1 MEKKELK
8 DLDLLDRFLF
18 AEAIEDPE
26 TMELILEVILGREII
41 LNHLPQAEKEQRRFL
56 WSKQVKLDVWAKAVD
71 DVVYDTEVQKRN
83 TKDLPKRSRLYNSLI
98 DSNLLPPG
106 TASYKPLN
114 DVYVIMIMPF
124 DLFGKGLYRY
134 TFNMKCQEVPDLRL
148 EDGATRI
155 FLNTRG
161 TDPEGVSDELIDL
174 LKYFEHSTDE
184 TAERAGSERIARLHE
199 KISDIK
205 ASEEIG
211 VKFMNAWEEKL
222 LDRQDGYDEGKRE
235 GLAEGE
241 KKGRQAGL
249 KEGERKGLRV
259 GEKKGR
265 KIGRQEGQIERSKEI
280 AARMKARGISPEEIA
295 ELTGLE
301 VSEVDML

>member
-1 MEKKELK
+1 MPGME
-8 DLDLLDRFLF
+8 
-18 AEAIEDPE
+18 
-26 TMELILEVILGREII
+26 
-41 LNHLPQAEKEQRRFL
+41 
-56 WSKQVKLDVWAKAVD
+56 
-71 DVVYDTEVQKRN
+71 
-83 TKDLPKRSRLYNSLI
+83 
-98 DSNLLPPG
+98 
-106 TASYKPLN
+106 
-114 DVYVIMIMPF
+114 
-124 DLFGKGLYRY
+124 
-134 TFNMKCQEVPDLRL
+134 L

-161 TDPEGVSDELIDL
+161 TNPEGVSEELIEL
-174 LKYFEHSTDE
+174 LEYFEHSTAE
-184 TAERAGSERIARLHE
+184 TASRAGSERIARLHE

-235 GLAEGE
+235 GLVEGE
-241 KKGRQAGL
+241 KKGRQAGF

>member
-26 TMELILEVILGREII
+26 TMELILEIILGREVI
-41 LNHLPQAEKEQRRFL
+41 LKHLPQAEKEQRSFL
-56 WSKQVKLDVWAKAVD
+56 WSKQVKLDVWAKDID
-71 DVVYDTEVQKRN
+71 DVIYDTEVQKRN

-106 TASYKPLN
+106 TTSYKPLN

-124 DLFGKGLYRY
+124 DLFGKGLY
-134 TFNMKCQEVPDLRL
+134 
-148 EDGATRI
+148 
-155 FLNTRG
+155 
-161 TDPEGVSDELIDL
+161 
-174 LKYFEHSTDE
+174 STDE

>member
-1 MEKKELK
+1 M
-8 DLDLLDRFLF
+8 
-18 AEAIEDPE
+18 
-26 TMELILEVILGREII
+26 
-41 LNHLPQAEKEQRRFL
+41 
-56 WSKQVKLDVWAKAVD
+56 KLDVWAKAVD

-106 TASYKPLN
+106 TTSYKPLN

-174 LKYFEHSTDE
+174 LKYGEHSTDE
-184 TAERAGSERIARLHE
+184 AAERARLEKERLKEKSIADAELGGGVVNVKGLQINT
-199 KISDIK
+199 KIKDTLSVSFRDLLGFAGRK
-205 ASEEIG
+205 ERKEASEE
-211 VKFMNAWEEKL
+211 KTQEM
-222 LDRQDGYDEGKRE
+222 RE
-235 GLAEGE
+235 
-241 KKGRQAGL
+241 
-249 KEGERKGLRV
+249 
-259 GEKKGR
+259 
-265 KIGRQEGQIERSKEI
+265 
-280 AARMKARGISPEEIA
+280 
-295 ELTGLE
+295 
-301 VSEVDML
+301 

>member
-56 WSKQVKLDVWAKAVD
+56 WSKQVKLDVWAKDVD

-114 DVYVIMIMPF
+114 DVYVIIITPF
-124 DLFGKGLYRY
+124 DLFGKGLYKY
-134 TFNMKCQEVPDLRL
+134 TFNMGCQEAPGIRL

-161 TDPEGVSDELIDL
+161 KNPEGVNDELIDL
-174 LKYFEHSTDE
+174 LKYFEHSTGD
-184 TAERAGSERIARLHE
+184 TARNSSSRRIARLHE

-222 LDRQDGYDEGKRE
+222 LDRQDGYEEGKRK

-241 KKGRQAGL
+241 EKGLETGRKKGQSQGSR
-249 KEGERKGLRV
+249 
-259 GEKKGR
+259 
-265 KIGRQEGQIERSKEI
+265 EI
-280 AARMKARGISPEEIA
+280 AVKMKAKGMNLEEIA
-295 ELTGLE
+295 ELTGLK
-301 VSEVDML
+301 VSEVEKL

>member
-26 TMELILEVILGREII
+26 TMELILEIILGREVI
-41 LNHLPQAEKEQRRFL
+41 LKHLPQAEKEQRSFL
-56 WSKQVKLDVWAKAVD
+56 WSKQVKLDVWAKDID
-71 DVVYDTEVQKRN
+71 DVIYDTEVQKRN

-106 TASYKPLN
+106 TTSYKPLN

-184 TAERAGSERIARLHE
+184 TAKRARSERISRLHE

-235 GLAEGE
+235 GLVEGE

-301 VSEVDML
+301 VSEVDTL

>member
-56 WSKQVKLDVWAKAVD
+56 WSKQVKLDVWAKDVD
-71 DVVYDTEVQKRN
+71 DVVYDTEVQKRK

-114 DVYVIMIMPF
+114 DVYVIIITPF
-124 DLFGKGLYRY
+124 DLFGKGLYKY
-134 TFNMKCQEVPDLRL
+134 TFNMGCQEAPGIRL

-161 TDPEGVSDELIDL
+161 KNPEGVNDELIDL
-174 LKYFEHSTDE
+174 LKYFEHSTGD
-184 TAERAGSERIARLHE
+184 TARNSSSRRIARLHE
-199 KISDIK
+199 KVSDIK

-222 LDRQDGYDEGKRE
+222 LDRQDGYEEGKRE

-241 KKGRQAGL
+241 EKGLETGRKKGQS
-249 KEGERKGLRV
+249 
-259 GEKKGR
+259 
-265 KIGRQEGQIERSKEI
+265 QRSREI
-280 AARMKARGISPEEIA
+280 AVKMKAKGMNLEEIA
-295 ELTGLE
+295 ELTGLK
-301 VSEVDML
+301 VSEVEKL

>member
-1 MEKKELK
+1 MKIEKCELK

-26 TMELILEVILGREII
+26 TMELILEIILGREVI
-41 LNHLPQAEKEQRRFL
+41 LRHLPHAEKEQRRFL
-56 WSKQVKLDVWAKAVD
+56 WSKQVKLDVWAKDVD
-71 DVVYDTEVQKRN
+71 DVVYDTEVQKRD
-83 TKDLPKRSRLYNSLI
+83 TKDLPKRSRLYNSMI

-106 TASYKPLN
+106 TLSYIPLN

-124 DLFGKGLYRY
+124 DLFGKGLYKY
-134 TFNMKCQEVPDLRL
+134 TFNMRCEEVPGMEL

-161 TDPEGVSDELIDL
+161 TNPEGVSEELIEL
-174 LKYFEHSTDE
+174 LEYFEHSTAE
-184 TAERAGSERIARLHE
+184 TASRAGSERIARLHE

-222 LDRQDGYDEGKRE
+222 LDRQDGYEE
-235 GLAEGE
+235 GLKEGE
-241 KKGRQAGL
+241 KKGLKAGRKEGKKEGL
-249 KEGERKGLRV
+249 KEGLAA
-259 GEKKGR
+259 GEKKGHR
-265 KIGRQEGQIERSKEI
+265 EI
-280 AARMKARGISPEEIA
+280 AARMKAKGMDLTEIA

-301 VSEVDML
+301 ISQLEKL

>member
-1 MEKKELK
+1 M
-8 DLDLLDRFLF
+8 
-18 AEAIEDPE
+18 
-26 TMELILEVILGREII
+26 ILEVILGREII
-41 LNHLPQAEKEQRRFL
+41 LNHLPQAEKEQRQFL
-56 WSKQVKLDVWAKAVD
+56 WSKQVKLDVWAKDVD

-114 DVYVIMIMPF
+114 DVYVIIITPF
-124 DLFGKGLYRY
+124 DLFGKGLYKY
-134 TFNMKCQEVPDLRL
+134 TFNMGCQEAPGIRL

-161 TDPEGVSDELIDL
+161 KNPEGVNDELIDL
-174 LKYFEHSTDE
+174 LKYFQHSTGD
-184 TAERAGSERIARLHE
+184 TARNSSSRRIARLHE

-222 LDRQDGYDEGKRE
+222 LDRQDGYEEGKRK

-241 KKGRQAGL
+241 EKGLETGRKKGQS
-249 KEGERKGLRV
+249 
-259 GEKKGR
+259 
-265 KIGRQEGQIERSKEI
+265 QRSREI
-280 AARMKARGISPEEIA
+280 AVKMKAKGMNLEEIA
-295 ELTGLE
+295 ELTGLK
-301 VSEVDML
+301 VSEVEKL

>member
-56 WSKQVKLDVWAKAVD
+56 WSKQVKLDVWAKDVD

-114 DVYVIMIMPF
+114 DVYVIIITPF
-124 DLFGKGLYRY
+124 DLFGKGLYKY
-134 TFNMKCQEVPDLRL
+134 TFNMGCQEAPGIRL

-161 TDPEGVSDELIDL
+161 KNPEGANDELIDL
-174 LKYFEHSTDE
+174 LKYFQHSTGD
-184 TAERAGSERIARLHE
+184 TARNPSSRRIARLHE

-222 LDRQDGYDEGKRE
+222 LDRQDGYEEGKRK

-241 KKGRQAGL
+241 EKGLETGRKKGQS
-249 KEGERKGLRV
+249 
-259 GEKKGR
+259 
-265 KIGRQEGQIERSKEI
+265 QRSREI
-280 AARMKARGISPEEIA
+280 AVKMKAKGMNLEEIA
-295 ELTGLE
+295 ELTVLK
-301 VSEVDML
+301 VSEVEKL

>member
-26 TMELILEVILGREII
+26 TMELILEIILGKEVILK
-41 LNHLPQAEKEQRRFL
+41 HLPQAEKEQRSFL
-56 WSKQVKLDVWAKAVD
+56 WSKQVKLDVWAKDVD
-71 DVVYDTEVQKRN
+71 DIVYDTEVQKRN

-106 TASYKPLN
+106 TTSYKPLN
-114 DVYVIMIMPF
+114 DVYVIMITPF
-124 DLFGKGLYRY
+124 DIFGKGLYRY
-134 TFNMKCQEVPDLRL
+134 TFNMRCQEVPDLRL

-174 LKYFEHSTDE
+174 LRYFEHSTDA
-184 TAERAGSERIARLHE
+184 TADKSTSRKIARLHD
-199 KISDIK
+199 KVSRIK

-241 KKGRQAGL
+241 RKGRQAGL
-249 KEGERKGLRV
+249 KEGEERGL
-259 GEKKGR
+259 KTGR
-265 KIGRQEGQIERSKEI
+265 KEGHREI
-280 AARMKARGISPEEIA
+280 AAKMKAKGMSPEEIA

-301 VSEVDML
+301 VSEIEAL

>member
-26 TMELILEVILGREII
+26 TMELILEIILGKEVILK
-41 LNHLPQAEKEQRRFL
+41 HLPQAEKEQRSFL
-56 WSKQVKLDVWAKAVD
+56 WSKQVKLDVWAKDID

-106 TASYKPLN
+106 TLSYTPLN
-114 DVYVIMIMPF
+114 DVYVIMITPF

-134 TFNMKCQEVPDLRL
+134 TFNMKCQEVPGIEL

-161 TDPEGVSDELIDL
+161 TNPKGVSAELIEL
-174 LKYFEHSTDE
+174 LRYFEHSTDE
-184 TAERAGSERIARLHE
+184 TAERAGSERIARLHD
-199 KISDIK
+199 KISKIK

-222 LDRQDGYDEGKRE
+222 LDRQDGYEE

-241 KKGRQAGL
+241 KKGRRAGA
-249 KEGERKGLRV
+249 E
-259 GEKKGR
+259 KGR
-265 KIGRQEGQIERSKEI
+265 KEGQSQRSREI
-280 AARMKARGISPEEIA
+280 AARMKAKGMNLEEIA
-295 ELTGLE
+295 ELTGLQI
-301 VSEVDML
+301 SEVDAL

>member
-26 TMELILEVILGREII
+26 TMELILEIILGREVI
-41 LNHLPQAEKEQRRFL
+41 LKHLPQAEKEQRSFL
-56 WSKQVKLDVWAKAVD
+56 WSKQVKLDVWAKDVD
-71 DVVYDTEVQKRN
+71 DVVYDTEVQKQN
-83 TKDLPKRSRLYNSLI
+83 TKDLPKRSRLYSSMI
-98 DSNLLPPG
+98 DSKLLFPG
-106 TASYKPLN
+106 TSGYNALN
-114 DVYVIMIMPF
+114 DVYIIMITPF
-124 DLFGKGLYRY
+124 DVFGKGLYRY
-134 TFNMKCQEVPDLRL
+134 TFSMKCQEMPDIELA
-148 EDGATRI
+148 DGATRI

-161 TDPEGVSDELIDL
+161 TEPDGVSHELIEL
-174 LKYFEHSTDE
+174 LKYFEDSTDE
-184 TAERAGSERIARLHE
+184 TASKAGSKRISRLHE

-222 LDRQDGYDEGKRE
+222 LNRQEGYDEGKRE
-235 GLAEGE
+235 GLVEGE

-301 VSEVDML
+301 VYEVDTL

>member
-8 DLDLLDRFLF
+8 DLDLLHRFLF

-56 WSKQVKLDVWAKAVD
+56 WSKQVKLDVWAKDVD

-114 DVYVIMIMPF
+114 DVYVIIITPF
-124 DLFGKGLYRY
+124 DLFGKGLYKY
-134 TFNMKCQEVPDLRL
+134 TFNMGCQEAPGIRL

-161 TDPEGVSDELIDL
+161 KNPEGVNDELIDL
-174 LKYFEHSTDE
+174 LKYFEHSTGD
-184 TAERAGSERIARLHE
+184 TARNSSSRRIARLHE

-222 LDRQDGYDEGKRE
+222 LDRQDGYEEGKRE

-241 KKGRQAGL
+241 EKGLETGRKKGQS
-249 KEGERKGLRV
+249 
-259 GEKKGR
+259 
-265 KIGRQEGQIERSKEI
+265 QRSREI
-280 AARMKARGISPEEIA
+280 AVKMKAKGMNLEEIA
-295 ELTGLE
+295 ELTGLK
-301 VSEVDML
+301 VSEVEKL